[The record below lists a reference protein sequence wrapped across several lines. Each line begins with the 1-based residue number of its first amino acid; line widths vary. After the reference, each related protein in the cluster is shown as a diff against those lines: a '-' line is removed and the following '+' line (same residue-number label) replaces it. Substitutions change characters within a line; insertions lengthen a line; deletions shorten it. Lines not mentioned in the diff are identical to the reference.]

1 MLKNALKR
9 TLPFDKLAP
18 QIKFH
23 IAPEIATMNKDR
35 VMAMVVLRGCPYETE
50 GNSRLNINA
59 DSLNDFFVNLGKK
72 EGSNLLIHTYQ
83 GRHKV
88 QKEFDYSFGNKIV
101 QDFTDA
107 YLNQFKS
114 GERMETVYSFAL
126 VLKYSDLDFAE
137 ARMKEY
143 LELAKNMLAPF
154 QPKVL
159 GVREEN
165 GVYYSEICEQLF
177 YYFNGYRKKC
187 ILTDTT
193 RISDAMIDSVTSF
206 ENYDFIEIHP
216 NRGGKRYATTY
227 DMRDFPIKPRVGMFD
242 DAMEQNIEFILVQTF
257 HYLRRNEMSDRLSKH
272 YNNLSGAQGDT
283 DETLRLAE
291 AAGKVADGAL
301 QFGLYTASL
310 IVYGDSQAQAFDRGT
325 TMESKF
331 GMAGFVRSTV
341 TNVYTYLSLV
351 PGYNDLHYQ
360 SEKTTENLVAGFSLH
375 GMPAGKEKLN
385 PLGDGSA
392 LMPLATDK
400 GGVYS
405 SNTTDSL
412 EGQDVRGEP
421 YAGHFVLM
429 GQSEAGKTTL
439 LGTIANFYSR
449 YDPLWFG
456 IDYNRS
462 MENFLRNLNVAYY
475 VVRAGVSTGWNP
487 FQMEVSI
494 SLVQFLNELVISC
507 AGGKEKTSETEQLE
521 IQLGIETVLNHAIVE
536 ERGMSLL
543 YSIIPPRADGDL
555 RSRLKKWCRE
565 TESGSGVYSWV
576 LDAPVNTFNPEKIV
590 GSSQRGLAFDTTDIL
605 DNSYREKNPE
615 VTETILNILFF
626 YKKVMHRDGG
636 LLINLVEEFWVPL
649 SYDTTADKIGDILRA
664 GRMRLEI
671 IGMSSQN
678 PEHALRSKLGK
689 DVFQQVGTKYYL
701 PNNNA
706 DWGDYEKTGMKR
718 PVFDALRKLGR
729 TSRKFIF
736 SQGETNVICDFNLK
750 GKAKYYLPMLSTT
763 KRNALQAAELRQELG
778 TDDPAI
784 WMPEFLKRQNAR
796 D

>member
-1 MLKNALKR
+1 MLKKALKKS
-9 TLPFDKLAP
+9 LPFDKLAP
-18 QIKFH
+18 QINFH

-35 VMAMVVLRGCPYETE
+35 IMAMIVLRGCPYETE
-50 GNSRLNINA
+50 SKSHLNLNA
-59 DSLNDFFVNLGKK
+59 DSLNDYFVNLGKK

-88 QKEFDYSFGNKIV
+88 EKEFNYSFDNEIV
-101 QDFTDA
+101 QGFTDA
-107 YLNQFKS
+107 YLKQFTT
-114 GERMETVYSFAL
+114 GERMESVYSFAL

-143 LELAKNMLAPF
+143 LELARNMLAPF
-154 QPKVL
+154 QPKIL

-165 GVYYSEICEQLF
+165 GVLYSEICEQLF

-187 ILTDTT
+187 VLTDTT
-193 RISDAMIDSVTSF
+193 RITDAMIDSVTSF

-216 NRGGKRYATTY
+216 NKGGKRYAVTY
-227 DMRDFPIKPRVGMFD
+227 DLRDFPIKPRVGMFD
-242 DAMEQNIEFILVQTF
+242 DAMEQNIEFVLVQTF

-272 YNNLSGAQGDT
+272 YNNLAGSQG
-283 DETLRLAE
+283 ETEETVRLAD

-310 IVYGDSQAQAFDRGT
+310 IVYGNSQAQAFDRGT

-341 TNVYTYLSLV
+341 TNVYSYLSLV

-392 LMPLATDK
+392 LMPLPTDK
-400 GGVYS
+400 GGVYF
-405 SNTTDSL
+405 SNTTNSL

-421 YAGHFVLM
+421 YAGHFILL

-439 LGTIANFYSR
+439 LGSIASFYSR

-462 MENFLRNLNVAYY
+462 MENFLRNLYVSYY
-475 VVRAGVSTGWNP
+475 VIRAGIQTGWNP
-487 FQMEVSI
+487 FQLDVSTA
-494 SLVQFLNELVISC
+494 LVQFLNELVISC
-507 AGGKEKTSETEQLE
+507 AGGKEKTSESEQLE
-521 IQLGIETVLNHAIVE
+521 IQHCVETVLNHVPVE

-543 YSIIPPRADGDL
+543 YSLIPPRNDGDL

-565 TESGSGVYSWV
+565 TESGAGIYSWV
-576 LDAPVNTFNPEKIV
+576 IDAPVNTFNPEQKV
-590 GSSQRGLAFDTTDIL
+590 GKSGRGLAFDTTEIL
-605 DNSYREKNPE
+605 NDSYREKNPE
-615 VTETILNILFF
+615 VTETILNTLFF
-626 YKKVMHRDGG
+626 YKKLMHREGG

-649 SYDTTADKIGDILRA
+649 SYDTTANQIGDVLRA

-671 IGMSSQN
+671 MGMSSQN

-706 DWGDYEKTGMKR
+706 DWSDYEKTGMKR

-736 SQGETNVICDFNLK
+736 SQGETNVICDFSLK
-750 GKAKYYLPMLSTT
+750 GDAKYYLPMLSTT
-763 KRNALQAAELRQELG
+763 KRNAMEAEQLRQELG

-784 WMPEFLKRQNAR
+784 WMPEFLKRQNAKY
-796 D
+796 